1 MFCLCCSAVETPFEK
16 QSKAM
21 KDQISE
27 LESKLVKEKNW
38 EMKGEVRGKERPE
51 NSLLDVQADVDR

>member
-1 MFCLCCSAVETPFEK
+1 
-16 QSKAM
+16 M